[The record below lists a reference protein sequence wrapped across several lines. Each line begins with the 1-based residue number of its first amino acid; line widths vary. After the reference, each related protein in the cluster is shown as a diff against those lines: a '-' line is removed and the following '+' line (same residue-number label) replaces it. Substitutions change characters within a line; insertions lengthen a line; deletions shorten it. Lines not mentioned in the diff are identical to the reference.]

1 MPGGQDLIPQTALL
15 TNSPRKTA
23 AGSTFIV
30 SPDAKIARIMPGG
43 QDMIP
48 QTALL
53 THSSR
58 ETAAGSTF
66 IVSPDAKTGP
76 NHARWARF
84 DTAPGGHVKWPPTAA
99 IFPYFRAQW
108 YFQMTTRRD
117 FPVKVRPVDTY
128 FTRWTSVSLRGHLF
142 ATPPDATDATDASDT
157 PPSHQQSTG
166 RMRRTH

>member
-1 MPGGQDLIPQTALL
+1 MRQYHRDRRTVVWPPPGAECLPDAKIARIMSGGQDMIPQIAHL

-23 AGSTFIV
+23 AGSIFIV

-66 IVSPDAKTGP
+66 IVSPDAKIARIMSGGQDLIPQIALLTHSPRETAAGSTFIVSPDAKTGP
-76 NHARWARF
+76 NHARWVGF
-84 DTAPGGHVKWPPTAA
+84 DTANC
-99 IFPYFRAQW
+99 
-108 YFQMTTRRD
+108 
-117 FPVKVRPVDTY
+117 
-128 FTRWTSVSLRGHLF
+128 
-142 ATPPDATDATDASDT
+142 PPDEFIQRNS
-157 PPSHQQSTG
+157 G
-166 RMRRTH
+166 R